1 MLHRRRYLPEINS
14 HLFAV
19 RSAAIRQII
28 NAPIQGSASDIV
40 KIAMINVADFL
51 KREAPTVRMLL
62 QVHDELL
69 LEGPEDEL
77 RRIAPELCDIM
88 VGAYDLKAR
97 LHVDLK
103 MGPNWED
110 MRRLIVSAE
119 DTVAVGDFVA
129 TEEEDAELVADALQS
144 A

>member
-1 MLHRRRYLPEINS
+1 
-14 HLFAV
+14 
-19 RSAAIRQII
+19 
-28 NAPIQGSASDIV
+28 
-40 KIAMINVADFL
+40 
-51 KREAPTVRMLL
+51 MLL

-69 LEGPEDEL
+69 LEGPEDDL

-88 VGAYDLKAR
+88 VGAYDLKAH

-110 MRRLIVSAE
+110 MRRLIVAAD
-119 DTVAVGDFVA
+119 DTVAIGDIV
-129 TEEEDAELVADALQS
+129 TTEEEEDADLVPDALQR

>member
-1 MLHRRRYLPEINS
+1 TENRGYAETLLGRRRYLPEVNS

-19 RSAAIRQII
+19 RQAAIRQII

-40 KIAMINVADFL
+40 KVAMIAVADFL
-51 KREAPTVRMLL
+51 KREAPEVRMLL

-69 LEGPEDEL
+69 LEGPEDDL
-77 RRIAPELCDIM
+77 RRIAPELCNIM
-88 VGAYDLKAR
+88 VGAREMKAR

-110 MRRLIVSAE
+110 
-119 DTVAVGDFVA
+119 
-129 TEEEDAELVADALQS
+129 
-144 A
+144 